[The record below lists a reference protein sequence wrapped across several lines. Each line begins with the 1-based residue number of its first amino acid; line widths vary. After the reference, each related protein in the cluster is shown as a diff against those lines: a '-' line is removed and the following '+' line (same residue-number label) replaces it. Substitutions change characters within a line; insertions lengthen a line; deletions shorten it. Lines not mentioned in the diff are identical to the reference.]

1 MIKSF
6 LAISLFAVSSIA
18 FAHSIDPIDGD
29 VEAGDGYITVG
40 DSVLK
45 TGSDGCLQNGTFSSD
60 SAINVCEGI
69 KDEPE
74 AAPEPVAEV
83 KKEVAPQKAE
93 VITAELSG
101 QALFSSNSDEL
112 NAAGMAAVD
121 ELIAQLD
128 GFKNVSAISVI
139 GHTDSR
145 GSEAYNQ
152 SLSER
157 RAATIADMLQGRYA
171 DADITSAGMG
181 EANPI
186 ATNDTAE
193 GRQSNRRVEV
203 EIRASRMTFN

>member
-6 LAISLFAVSSIA
+6 LTISLFAVSSIA
-18 FAHSIDPIDGD
+18 FAHSIDPIEGD
-29 VEAGDGYITVG
+29 IEAGAGYITVG

-45 TGSDGCLQNGTFSSD
+45 TGTDGCLQNGTFSSD
-60 SAINVCEGI
+60 SAINACEGI
-69 KDEPE
+69 QDEPE
-74 AAPEPVAEV
+74 AAPEPVAEA
-83 KKEVAPQKAE
+83 KEVAPQKAE

-101 QALFSSNSDEL
+101 QALFSTNSDEL
-112 NAAGMAAVD
+112 NAAGADAVD

-157 RAATIADMLQGRYA
+157 RATTIANMLQGRFA
-171 DADITSAGMG
+171 DADITSEGMG

-203 EIRASRMTFN
+203 EITATRMTFN